1 MALQIEGALE
11 GKVAIVAGASR
22 GIGAD
27 VAMYL
32 GRAGA
37 KVVVAARSV
46 EVRDPR
52 WPVTIYDVANNI
64 EAAGGEAMGVQLD
77 LRFRDSIDDCVAAT
91 VDEYG
96 RLDIVVNNAAVQA
109 RGNIETMDPKYLD
122 LMMAVNIR
130 GPILMC
136 RAAIPHMRTAG
147 AGHIINVSSRGAI
160 LFGPGPYSE
169 EPRRPTSYFYGPTKA
184 ALDRFTQELARDIQP
199 DNISVNCLSPDG
211 QVTTPGVALLRNVD
225 DPDAPLLDVETAD
238 ALGKGAVWI
247 CTQPPREFTGNL
259 LYDRVLE
266 REQNL

>member
-1 MALQIEGALE
+1 MAGVLD

-27 VAMYL
+27 IAKYL

-37 KVVVAARSV
+37 KVVIAARST
-46 EVRDPR
+46 EVRDER
-52 WPVTIYDVANNI
+52 WPVTIYDVAKEI
-64 EAAGGEAMGVQLD
+64 EDAGGEAIGLYLN
-77 LRFRDSIDDCVAAT
+77 LRDPQSIEECVAQT
-91 VDEYG
+91 VEQLG

-109 RGNIETMDPKYLD
+109 RGNIETMAPRHID
-122 LMMAVNIR
+122 LMTSVNIR

-136 RAAIPHMRTAG
+136 RAAIPHMRDAG
-147 AGHIINVSSRGAI
+147 GGHIINISSRGAI

-199 DNISVNCLSPDG
+199 DNISVNSLSPEG

-225 DPDAPLLDVETAD
+225 DPDAPLLDIEEAVD
-238 ALGKGAVWI
+238 LGKSAVWI
-247 CTQPPREFTGNL
+247 CQQQPRQYTGNL
-259 LYDRVLE
+259 LYDKQVVS
-266 REQNL
+266 EQGL